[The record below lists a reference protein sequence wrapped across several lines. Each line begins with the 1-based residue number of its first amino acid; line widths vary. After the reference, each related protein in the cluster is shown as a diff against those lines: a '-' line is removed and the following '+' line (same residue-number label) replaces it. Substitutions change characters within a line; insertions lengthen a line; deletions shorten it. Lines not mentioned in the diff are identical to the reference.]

1 MLFRKEEAILPSIAA
16 SLALNDVFSQR
27 LNQVNASLA
36 ATIQLMA
43 RLQSQMQN
51 PMVLRISAF
60 DVISN
65 LDMIKQQIA
74 ALGTGSLI
82 RININTTEILQ
93 QLAVIRQR
101 LGGEESLIKI
111 KINTAD
117 ISSQIAIIKRQIES
131 ELSSVVAQIRIEL
144 PRSLEAMFT
153 NLQRLVSQL
162 IRSTRQLR
170 TRSADAGELQR
181 ALERIARLERQIA
194 DLQSRVNGQINN
206 ATKNTSNWL
215 SSLKNVV
222 AAYLSI
228 AAAKKLLETSD
239 DVALT
244 NARLAMVNDG
254 LRTQLELQR
263 QVMDAANDTR
273 ANYQATADMVTKL
286 AMSTQ
291 GIFKTDD
298 DIIKFTKSFNKA
310 LVISGAGAQETTA
323 SILQMGQALGSG
335 VLQGDEL
342 RSLSENAP
350 AVMSLLAEG
359 LGVARGELKAMG
371 ADGKLTS
378 AMIVKAFEKQSGKID
393 KMFSQMPMTFGSA
406 MTIMKN
412 KVAEWIGTINGAEGP
427 LSRITKMLQDLT
439 AWLSTSDGEQFLSG
453 LSEGITTTVDIVVS
467 LGDAAAQ
474 VYSYITTNWTT
485 IEPIVWGIAAALTA
499 WKLAS
504 MAVGSA
510 SIFASLGTGIMTA
523 AVFLQTAAT
532 GGLALAWRGLNAA
545 MKANIFILVATLLAG
560 LIMWLIKLW
569 NTNDAFAAGFLRVWY
584 GILNFIDQVAIKFTS
599 VGYAIADAFGWAKTK
614 SLIFMED
621 LANGAIDRINDL
633 INTLNKLPFVELE
646 TISHIEL
653 AAGKAAE
660 EEAAKQQ
667 RAANLAAME
676 NSAATKAKEREAK
689 VQKMLDERAT
699 KRESEAA
706 AENAKNAKS
715 GKDDK
720 VAGMGFSAGGG
731 AAAAAAPKTDKLKKV
746 DKVGKVEKPIDISKE
761 DLKIMRDVAEMK
773 NIQNFVTLT
782 PTIQVKTGPVT
793 NEANVDSIVKK
804 IETKLNEDIASTAKG
819 LYS

>member
-1 MLFRKEEAILPSIAA
+1 MPSIAA

-27 LNQVNASLA
+27 LNQVNTSLA
-36 ATIQLMA
+36 TTIQLMA

-51 PMVLRISAF
+51 PMALRISAF

-82 RININTTEILQ
+82 RININSTEILQ
-93 QLAVIRQR
+93 QLAMVRQR
-101 LGGEESLIKI
+101 LGGEESAIKI
-111 KINTAD
+111 RIDAAD
-117 ISSQIAIIKRQIES
+117 IHSQTEIIKRQIES
-131 ELSSVVAQIRIEL
+131 ELSSIVAQIRIEL
-144 PRSLEAMFT
+144 PRSLEAMFS
-153 NLQRLVSQL
+153 NLQRLVTQL
-162 IRSTRQLR
+162 IRATRQLR
-170 TRSADAGELQR
+170 TRSADAGDLQR

-206 ATKNTSNWL
+206 ATKNTTNWL
-215 SSLKNVV
+215 STLKSVV
-222 AAYLSI
+222 ATYLSI
-228 AAAKKLLETSD
+228 AAAKGLMETSD

-263 QVMDAANDTR
+263 QVMDAANETR

-378 AMIVKAFEKQSGKID
+378 EMIVKAFEKQSNKID
-393 KMFSQMPMTFGSA
+393 QMFSQMPMTFGSA

-427 LSRITKMLQDLT
+427 LSRITQMVQDLT
-439 AWLSTSDGEQFLSG
+439 AWLSTSAGEQFLSG
-453 LSEGITTTVDIVVS
+453 LSTGISKTVDLVVW
-467 LGDAAAQ
+467 LGEGVAD
-474 VYSYITTNWTT
+474 VYNYIATNWTT

-510 SIFASLGTGIMTA
+510 SMFAAIGTGIMTA

-545 MKANIFILVATLLAG
+545 MKANLFIAIITVVIAVIA
-560 LIMWLIKLW
+560 WLWKLYQ
-569 NTNDAFAAGFLRVWY
+569 TNDTFAAGWQRTWNGLF
-584 GILNFIDQVAIKFTS
+584 NFFDQVPIFFARI
-599 VGYAIADAFGWAKTK
+599 GYAIADAFGWAKTK
-614 SLIFMED
+614 SLTFMEQ

-633 INTLNKLPFVELE
+633 INTLNKLPFVELA

-667 RAANLAAME
+667 RAANIVAME

-689 VQKMLDERAT
+689 VQKMLDDRAA
-699 KRESEAA
+699 KRESEAVA
-706 AENAKNAKS
+706 AAAKQNQLQNA
-715 GKDDK
+715 GKE
-720 VAGMGFSAGGG
+720 VGMGFAANG
-731 AAAAAAPKTDKLKKV
+731 AAAVPGNDKKNKLKKV

-782 PTIQVKTGPVT
+782 PTIQVKTGPVN

-804 IETKLNEDIASTAKG
+804 ISNILTEEVASTAKG
-819 LYS
+819 VYS

>member
-1 MLFRKEEAILPSIAA
+1 MLCRKEEANLPSIAA

-51 PMVLRISAF
+51 PMLLRISAF

-82 RININTTEILQ
+82 RININSTEVLQ
-93 QLAVIRQR
+93 QLAMIRQR
-101 LGGEESLIKI
+101 LGGEESAIKI
-111 KINTAD
+111 RIDAAD
-117 ISSQIAIIKRQIES
+117 VSSQIANIKRQIES

-144 PRSLEAMFT
+144 PRSLEAMFA

-181 ALERIARLERQIA
+181 ALERIARLEQQIA
-194 DLQSRVNGQINN
+194 DLQSRVNGQLNN

-254 LRTQLELQR
+254 LRTQLQLQR
-263 QVMDAANDTR
+263 QVMDAANETR

-350 AVMSLLAEG
+350 ALMSLLAEG

-378 AMIVKAFEKQSGKID
+378 EMIVKAFEKQSGKID
-393 KMFSQMPMTFGSA
+393 QMFSQMPMTFGSA

-412 KVAEWIGTINGAEGP
+412 KVVEWIGTINGAEGP
-427 LSRITKMLQDLT
+427 LSRITQMVQELT

-453 LSEGITTTVDIVVS
+453 LSAGITTTVDIVVS

-499 WKLAS
+499 WKLSS

-510 SIFASLGTGIMTA
+510 SIFASIGTGIMTA

-545 MKANIFILVATLLAG
+545 MKANLFIAIITVVVAVIA
-560 LIMWLIKLW
+560 WLWKLYQ
-569 NTNDAFAAGFLRVWY
+569 TNDTFAAGWQRTWNGLFNFLIRY
-584 GILNFIDQVAIKFTS
+584 QFS
-599 VGYAIADAFGWAKTK
+599 
-614 SLIFMED
+614 
-621 LANGAIDRINDL
+621 
-633 INTLNKLPFVELE
+633 
-646 TISHIEL
+646 SH
-653 AAGKAAE
+653 
-660 EEAAKQQ
+660 
-667 RAANLAAME
+667 
-676 NSAATKAKEREAK
+676 
-689 VQKMLDERAT
+689 V
-699 KRESEAA
+699 
-706 AENAKNAKS
+706 
-715 GKDDK
+715 
-720 VAGMGFSAGGG
+720 
-731 AAAAAAPKTDKLKKV
+731 
-746 DKVGKVEKPIDISKE
+746 
-761 DLKIMRDVAEMK
+761 
-773 NIQNFVTLT
+773 
-782 PTIQVKTGPVT
+782 
-793 NEANVDSIVKK
+793 
-804 IETKLNEDIASTAKG
+804 
-819 LYS
+819 